1 MLLQG
6 VRVSQHGTVR
16 VRKGEAGEDYEL
28 NEDDPQLMMMLSK
41 EAAENLQKQQPP
53 PGKIVNPAQ
62 MFGGPRNANN
72 SPRRAKQPEKRG
84 EGNSKKGSTFDNK
97 EKRSLMTEIK
107 NEMKPMVQ

>member
-1 MLLQG
+1 
-6 VRVSQHGTVR
+6 
-16 VRKGEAGEDYEL
+16 
-28 NEDDPQLMMMLSK
+28 
-41 EAAENLQKQQPP
+41 
-53 PGKIVNPAQ
+53 

-84 EGNSKKGSTFDNK
+84 EGNSRKGSTFDSK